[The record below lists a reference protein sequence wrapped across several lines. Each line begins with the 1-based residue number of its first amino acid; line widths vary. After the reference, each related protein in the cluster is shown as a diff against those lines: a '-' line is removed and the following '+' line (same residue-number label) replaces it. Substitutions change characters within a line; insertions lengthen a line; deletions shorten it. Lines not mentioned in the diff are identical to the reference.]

1 MGIDGLNSAAINS
14 KVSQY
19 WSVIIV
25 EETTSTQSELAAN
38 FSPGKVLVAEY
49 QSSGRGRLDRK
60 FEVPPRN
67 GLTFSIALTSNFWR
81 ANQTWIP
88 LVTGSVV
95 AQAINKYAKR
105 NLVKVK
111 WPNDLII
118 GDLKLGGILSES
130 REAGFIVG
138 IGINIFQSSAELPI
152 ENATSLSMY
161 LEVNREALLIEIL
174 SQLGVI
180 FSGSDSISAKDFSD
194 LKNEYQNLC
203 ETLGKHVSVTLP
215 GSEILEDLAI
225 AISEDGSLLLKT
237 REIRVADIVHL
248 R

>member
-67 GLTFSIALTSNFWR
+67 GLTFSIALNSNFWR

-194 LKNEYQNLC
+194 LKNEYRNLC

-215 GSEILEDLAI
+215 GSETLEDLAI

>member
-38 FSPGKVLVAEY
+38 FSPGNVLVAEY

-60 FEVPPRN
+60 FEVPPRK
-67 GLTFSIALTSNFWR
+67 GLTFSIAFNSDFWR
-81 ANQTWIP
+81 ENQTWIP
-88 LVTGSVV
+88 LLTGSAV
-95 AQAINKYAKR
+95 AKAINIYGKR

-118 GDLKLGGILSES
+118 KDQKLGGILSES
-130 REAGFIVG
+130 RDTGFIVG

-152 ENATSLSMY
+152 QNATSLSAH
-161 LEVNREALLIEIL
+161 LEVNREELLIEIL
-174 SQLGVI
+174 NQLGVI
-180 FSGSDSISAKDFSD
+180 FRGSDSTMVEAFSD
-194 LKNEYQNLC
+194 LKNEYRNLC
-203 ETLGKHVSVTLP
+203 ETLGKQVLLTLP
-215 GSEILEDLAI
+215 GSEILEDVAI
-225 AISEDGSLLLKT
+225 AISEEGSLLLKT

>member
-95 AQAINKYAKR
+95 AKAINKYAKR

-194 LKNEYQNLC
+194 LKNEYRNLC

-215 GSEILEDLAI
+215 GSEILEDVAI

>member
-1 MGIDGLNSAAINS
+1 VGIDGLNSAAINS

-38 FSPGKVLVAEY
+38 FSPGNVLVAEY

-60 FEVPPRN
+60 FEVPPRK
-67 GLTFSIALTSNFWR
+67 GLTFSIAFNSDFWR
-81 ANQTWIP
+81 ENQTWIP
-88 LVTGSVV
+88 LLTGSVV
-95 AQAINKYAKR
+95 AKAINNYGKR

-111 WPNDLII
+111 WPNDLIVN
-118 GDLKLGGILSES
+118 DQKLGGILSES

-194 LKNEYQNLC
+194 LKNEYRNLC

-215 GSEILEDLAI
+215 GSENLEDLAI

>member
-180 FSGSDSISAKDFSD
+180 FSGSDSVSAKDFSD

>member
-194 LKNEYQNLC
+194 LKNEYRNLC

-215 GSEILEDLAI
+215 GSETLEDLAI

>member
-194 LKNEYQNLC
+194 LKNEYRNLC

-215 GSEILEDLAI
+215 GSENLEDLAI

>member
-194 LKNEYQNLC
+194 LKNEYRNLC

-215 GSEILEDLAI
+215 GSEILEDVAI

>member
-25 EETTSTQSELAAN
+25 EETTSTQNELAAN

-194 LKNEYQNLC
+194 LKNEYRNLC

>member
-130 REAGFIVG
+130 REAGFIVD

-194 LKNEYQNLC
+194 LKNEYRNLC

>member
-38 FSPGKVLVAEY
+38 FSPGNVLVAEY

-60 FEVPPRN
+60 FEVPPRK
-67 GLTFSIALTSNFWR
+67 GLTFSIAFNSDFWR
-81 ANQTWIP
+81 ENQTWIP
-88 LVTGSVV
+88 LLTGSAV
-95 AQAINKYAKR
+95 AKAINIYGKR

-111 WPNDLII
+111 WPNDLIVN
-118 GDLKLGGILSES
+118 DLKLGGILSES
-130 REAGFIVG
+130 RDAGFIVG

-152 ENATSLSMY
+152 QNATSLSAH
-161 LEVNREALLIEIL
+161 LEVNREELLIEIL
-174 SQLGVI
+174 NQLGVI
-180 FSGSDSISAKDFSD
+180 FRGSDSAMVEAFSD
-194 LKNEYQNLC
+194 LKNEYRNLC
-203 ETLGKHVSVTLP
+203 ETLGKQVLLTLP
-215 GSEILEDLAI
+215 GSEILEDVAI
-225 AISEDGSLLLKT
+225 AISEEGSLLLKT

>member
-67 GLTFSIALTSNFWR
+67 GLTFSIALTSDFWR

-180 FSGSDSISAKDFSD
+180 FSGSDSVSAKDFSD
-194 LKNEYQNLC
+194 LKNEYRNLC

-215 GSEILEDLAI
+215 GSEILEDVAI

>member
-67 GLTFSIALTSNFWR
+67 GLTFSIALTSDFWR

-194 LKNEYQNLC
+194 LKNEYRNLC

-215 GSEILEDLAI
+215 GSEILEDVAI

>member
-67 GLTFSIALTSNFWR
+67 GLTFSIALTSDFWR

-161 LEVNREALLIEIL
+161 LDVNREALLIEIL

-194 LKNEYQNLC
+194 LKNEYRNLC

-215 GSEILEDLAI
+215 GSETLEDLAI

>member
-180 FSGSDSISAKDFSD
+180 FSGSDSVSAKDFSD
-194 LKNEYQNLC
+194 LKNEYRNLC

>member
-67 GLTFSIALTSNFWR
+67 GLTFSIALTSDFWR

-194 LKNEYQNLC
+194 LKNEYRNLC

>member
-194 LKNEYQNLC
+194 LKNEYRNLC

>member
-67 GLTFSIALTSNFWR
+67 GLTFSIALTSDFWR

-194 LKNEYQNLC
+194 LKNEYRNLC

-215 GSEILEDLAI
+215 GSETLEDLAI

>member
-14 KVSQY
+14 KVSRY
-19 WSVIIV
+19 WSVIVV
-25 EETTSTQSELAAN
+25 EETTSTQIELAAN
-38 FSPGKVLVAEY
+38 FSPGNVLIAEF
-49 QSSGRGRLDRK
+49 QSAGRGRLDRK

-67 GLTFSIALTSNFWR
+67 GLTFSFAFNSDFWR
-81 ANQTWIP
+81 ANKTWIP

-95 AQAINKYAKR
+95 ARAINEYAR
-105 NLVKVK
+105 QNLVKVK

-130 REAGFIVG
+130 RDSGFIVG

-152 ENATSLSMY
+152 ENATSLSAH
-161 LEVNREALLIEIL
+161 LEVNRDELLIEIL
-174 SQLGVI
+174 KQLGMI
-180 FSGSDSISAKDFSD
+180 FRGTDSAMAEAFLD
-194 LKNEYQNLC
+194 LKNEYRNLC
-203 ETLGKHVSVTLP
+203 ETLGKHVLVTLP

-225 AISEDGSLLLKT
+225 AISEEGSLLLKS

>member
-1 MGIDGLNSAAINS
+1 VGIDGLNSAAINS

-67 GLTFSIALTSNFWR
+67 GLTFSIALTSDFWR

-194 LKNEYQNLC
+194 LKNEYRNLC

-215 GSEILEDLAI
+215 GSENLEDLAI

>member
-152 ENATSLSMY
+152 QNATSLSMH

-180 FSGSDSISAKDFSD
+180 FSGSDSVSAKDFSD
-194 LKNEYQNLC
+194 LKNEYRNLC